1 MNRNVIGSGLTF
13 AVLVLPSLA
22 GAVTLLDT
30 INLVSQF
37 INAAIPILIA
47 LAIVYFFIGLIG
59 YVTKSIKES
68 ASMMIGGIIA
78 IFVMVSIWGI
88 IKLLQNT
95 FKVGDTNP
103 VVPKAI
109 NISDTF
115 QQ

>member
-1 MNRNVIGSGLTF
+1 MNKNLIGSGF
-13 AVLVLPSLA
+13 ALASLALPSLA

-30 INLVSQF
+30 INLISQF

-47 LAIVYFFIGLIG
+47 LAIVFFFYGLLE
-59 YVTKSIKES
+59 YVMKWSNSGIS
-68 ASMMIGGIIA
+68 HMIGVVIA

-109 NISDTF
+109 NISSTF